1 MEQTIQQTNIK
12 KGLTKLVVPIFI
24 ETLLIMMLGA
34 VDTIM
39 LSQYSDESVAAVGV
53 VNQIVML
60 AFLIF
65 EVINIGTSVLCS
77 QYLGAKM
84 QKNMVQVVGV
94 ALLFNL
100 VIGLLISAILYSGAT
115 TLLGWMGLRPEL
127 LKYGIGYMQIVGA
140 FAFFQAISFT
150 ISASLRSADK
160 AIYPMMVTVLVNI
173 MNIIGNYS
181 LIFGKLGMPA
191 LGAEGAAISTSV
203 ARGVSM
209 VVLFVILFRK
219 HIPRF
224 PLYYFR
230 PFPWVELKNLLKV
243 GLPSA
248 GENMSYSFSQVVI
261 TYFINILGNNALATR
276 TYTVNIVMF
285 VYLFAIAMAQGGA
298 ISIGHLV
305 GQKKIRAAYLLGK
318 YVMRLSILVSLVL
331 SCVWA
336 ASGHFIFSMLTD
348 NQEIIKMGVT
358 IMIVDIIVE
367 IGRAVNIYATNA
379 LRSAGDVNFPFY
391 VGVAVQW
398 TVSVG
403 FSYLFGIHWGWGLVG
418 MWCAFLLDENIR
430 ALLFV
435 KRWNSMR
442 WAKKGFIK

>member
-1 MEQTIQQTNIK
+1 
-12 KGLTKLVVPIFI
+12 
-24 ETLLIMMLGA
+24 MMLGA

-53 VNQIVML
+53 VNQIVMF

-403 FSYLFGIHWGWGLVG
+403 FSYLFGIYWGWGLVG

>member
-53 VNQIVML
+53 VNQIVMF

-224 PLYYFR
+224 PLHYFR

-358 IMIVDIIVE
+358 IMMVDIIVE

-403 FSYLFGIHWGWGLVG
+403 FSYLFGIYWGWGLVG

>member
-1 MEQTIQQTNIK
+1 
-12 KGLTKLVVPIFI
+12 
-24 ETLLIMMLGA
+24 MMLGA

-209 VVLFVILFRK
+209 VVRHIVPQTYSKIPTSLFPP
-219 HIPRF
+219 IP
-224 PLYYFR
+224 
-230 PFPWVELKNLLKV
+230 V
-243 GLPSA
+243 
-248 GENMSYSFSQVVI
+248 
-261 TYFINILGNNALATR
+261 
-276 TYTVNIVMF
+276 
-285 VYLFAIAMAQGGA
+285 GGA
-298 ISIGHLV
+298 
-305 GQKKIRAAYLLGK
+305 
-318 YVMRLSILVSLVL
+318 
-331 SCVWA
+331 
-336 ASGHFIFSMLTD
+336 
-348 NQEIIKMGVT
+348 
-358 IMIVDIIVE
+358 
-367 IGRAVNIYATNA
+367 
-379 LRSAGDVNFPFY
+379 
-391 VGVAVQW
+391 
-398 TVSVG
+398 
-403 FSYLFGIHWGWGLVG
+403 
-418 MWCAFLLDENIR
+418 
-430 ALLFV
+430 
-435 KRWNSMR
+435 
-442 WAKKGFIK
+442 

>member
-1 MEQTIQQTNIK
+1 
-12 KGLTKLVVPIFI
+12 
-24 ETLLIMMLGA
+24 MMLGA

-53 VNQIVML
+53 VNQIVMF

-100 VIGLLISAILYSGAT
+100 VVGLLISAILHYGAT

-181 LIFGKLGMPA
+181 LIFGKLGIPA

-224 PLYYFR
+224 PLHYFR

-358 IMIVDIIVE
+358 IMMVDIIVE

>member
-1 MEQTIQQTNIK
+1 
-12 KGLTKLVVPIFI
+12 
-24 ETLLIMMLGA
+24 MMLGA

-53 VNQIVML
+53 VNQIVMF

-100 VIGLLISAILYSGAT
+100 VIGLLISAILHYGAT

-224 PLYYFR
+224 PLHYFR

-358 IMIVDIIVE
+358 IMLVDIIVE
-367 IGRAVNIYATNA
+367 IDRAVNIYATNA

>member
-1 MEQTIQQTNIK
+1 M
-12 KGLTKLVVPIFI
+12 VVPIFI

-53 VNQIVML
+53 VNQIVMF

-100 VIGLLISAILYSGAT
+100 VVGLLISAILHYGAT

-150 ISASLRSADK
+150 ISASLRSANK
-160 AIYPMMVTVLVNI
+160 AIYPMLVTVLVNI

-181 LIFGKLGMPA
+181 LIFGKWGMPA

-224 PLYYFR
+224 PLNYFR

-331 SCVWA
+331 SCIWA

-358 IMIVDIIVE
+358 IMLVDIIVE

-403 FSYLFGIHWGWGLVG
+403 FSYLFGIYWGWGLVG

>member
-1 MEQTIQQTNIK
+1 
-12 KGLTKLVVPIFI
+12 
-24 ETLLIMMLGA
+24 MMLGA

-305 GQKKIRAAYLLGK
+305 GQKKVRAAYLLGK

-403 FSYLFGIHWGWGLVG
+403 FSYLFGIYWGWGLVG